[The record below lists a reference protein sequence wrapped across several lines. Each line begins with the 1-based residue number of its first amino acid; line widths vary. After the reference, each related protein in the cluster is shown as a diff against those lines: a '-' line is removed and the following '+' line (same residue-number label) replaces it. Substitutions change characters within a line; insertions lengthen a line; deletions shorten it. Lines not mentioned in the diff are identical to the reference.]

1 MEIRCPN
8 SYCPSGDVLPA
19 MRRFEVL
26 LEWVMVTGAGKTTQ
40 DGGDQHDAYA
50 YGGQLWVRCE
60 ECSRE
65 FQIDWSS

>member
-1 MEIRCPN
+1 
-8 SYCPSGDVLPA
+8 
-19 MRRFEVL
+19 
-26 LEWVMVTGAGKTTQ
+26 MVTGAGKTTQ